1 MWFSNIKKIASKN
14 FVSRLSVI
22 GQASSIPDTKSL
34 FVCSFQLDNTSA
46 ENQDWQ
52 EKFSWYIRFCPTFLK
67 AFEEMKAI
75 HNDRG

>member
-1 MWFSNIKKIASKN
+1 MWFSNIKKIASKK

-52 EKFSWYIRFCPTFLK
+52 EKFS
-67 AFEEMKAI
+67 
-75 HNDRG
+75 

>member
-1 MWFSNIKKIASKN
+1 MWFPNVKKIASKN

-34 FVCSFQLDNTSA
+34 FVCPFQLDNISA

-52 EKFSWYIRFCPTFLK
+52 EKFS
-67 AFEEMKAI
+67 
-75 HNDRG
+75 

>member
-14 FVSRLSVI
+14 FVSRLSVT
-22 GQASSIPDTKSL
+22 GQASSVPDTKSL
-34 FVCSFQLDNTSA
+34 FVCPFQLDNISA

-52 EKFSWYIRFCPTFLK
+52 EKFSSYICPTFLK

-75 HNDRG
+75 HNDRGY